1 MIKSFILAWKKAFDF
16 KGVTSRKDFWLYEL
30 ASFILLLLLSI
41 FENIITNV
49 QYALLPDEDVYEYSI
64 FVDILAIVGQVLSI
78 IIWLLALGSI
88 VVGISISIRRLR
100 DISKKWT
107 WIFLNLIP
115 ILGQIYFYLY
125 FMTRPTTIISRVEK
139 FEVKDKKNTSK
150 KLKKTISKEVNKEE
164 IPKDKILNLTEE
176 LEKLATLKE
185 KGLLTEEEFI
195 NAKAK
200 LLN

>member
-1 MIKSFILAWKKAFDF
+1 MIKAFIIAWKKAFDF

-30 ASFILLLLLSI
+30 ASFILLLLLNI
-41 FENIITNV
+41 FENIITNI
-49 QYALLPDEDVYEYSI
+49 QYILLPDEDVYEYSI

-78 IIWLLALGSI
+78 VIWLLVLGSI

-125 FMTRPTTIISRVEK
+125 FMTRPTTIISRCYL
-139 FEVKDKKNTSK
+139 S
-150 KLKKTISKEVNKEE
+150 
-164 IPKDKILNLTEE
+164 
-176 LEKLATLKE
+176 
-185 KGLLTEEEFI
+185 FI
-195 NAKAK
+195 K
-200 LLN
+200 

>member
-1 MIKSFILAWKKAFDF
+1 MIKAFIIAWKKAFDF

-30 ASFILLLLLSI
+30 ASFILLLLLNI
-41 FENIITNV
+41 FENIITNI
-49 QYALLPDEDVYEYSI
+49 QYILLPDEDVYEYSI

-78 IIWLLALGSI
+78 VIWLLALGSI

-125 FMTRPTTIISRVEK
+125 FMTRPTTIISRLEK
-139 FEVKDKKNTSK
+139 SEKVKDKKNNSK
-150 KLKKTISKEVNKEE
+150 KLKETPNKEVKEE
-164 IPKDKILNLTEE
+164 KS
-176 LEKLATLKE
+176 LKE
-185 KGLLTEEEFI
+185 KLSDLKELFDQNLISEEEY
-195 NAKAK
+195 NNLKRK
-200 LLN
+200 LLDL